1 MTVAPA
7 DTRGIVE
14 PCFQVEVSGRQLGQF
29 AECTGIGAEYEVLEH
44 REGGNNDFVHLLRGH
59 RRHTNL
65 VLKRGITDQDAL
77 LSWFHDIERTP
88 PPPLSVTL
96 MDSTGTPYRSF
107 TFAGA
112 FPIKWT
118 GPNGASQTPA
128 AAMESLEVGHQG
140 LVP

>member
-1 MTVAPA
+1 MTAAA
-7 DTRGIVE
+7 DTRALVE
-14 PCFQVEVSGRQLGQF
+14 PCFRVEVSGRELGQF
-29 AECTGIGAEYEVLEH
+29 AECTGIGAEYDVVEH

-65 VLKRGITDQDAL
+65 VLRRGVTNEEAL
-77 LSWFHDIERTP
+77 LTWFHDIERAA

-96 MDSTGTPYRSF
+96 LDAMGEPVRSF

-112 FPIKWT
+112 FPIRWT
-118 GPNGASQTPA
+118 GPNGSSQTPA
-128 AAMESLEVGHQG
+128 AATESLEVGHQG